1 MCAEQ
6 SCGVLQVY
14 GRCRCMYTP
23 LKWTLHR
30 SHKRELAAVG
40 VETSTPSSTCQAS
53 LVRTPCRPPESL
65 TSPASIISLLAV
77 VRLEIRSS
85 SARGATSRSSGG
97 SSSSLRTAVTPPP
110 PSRGR
115 TLRLS
120 SHRKAR
126 THPRREREKKN
137 LISLM
142 HLASPPPPPPISRR
156 YSRFLLLAGSQPQQ
170 DERAK
175 NWFTRRRPRS
185 GC

>member
-6 SCGVLQVY
+6 SCAVLRVY
-14 GRCRCMYTP
+14 GPCRCMYSP
-23 LKWTLHR
+23 PWTLHR

-40 VETSTPSSTCQAS
+40 VDPLLHLPSIFSSNPLPTPRVLNIASKYNISPRCSPARDS
-53 LVRTPCRPPESL
+53 LVEREGRDFPQLRRVI
-65 TSPASIISLLAV
+65 IIS
-77 VRLEIRSS
+77 SH
-85 SARGATSRSSGG
+85 SRD
-97 SSSSLRTAVTPPP
+97 P

-175 NWFTRRRPRS
+175 NWFTRRRPQS

>member
-6 SCGVLQVY
+6 SCGVLRVY

-85 SARGATSRSSGG
+85 SARGADFPQLRRVIIISSHSRD
-97 SSSSLRTAVTPPP
+97 PPP
-110 PSRGR
+110 PAAAVLSDSPLIERLARIHVGKGKKR
-115 TLRLS
+115 T
-120 SHRKAR
+120 
-126 THPRREREKKN
+126 
-137 LISLM
+137 
-142 HLASPPPPPPISRR
+142 
-156 YSRFLLLAGSQPQQ
+156 
-170 DERAK
+170 
-175 NWFTRRRPRS
+175 
-185 GC
+185 

>member
-6 SCGVLQVY
+6 SCAVLRVY
-14 GRCRCMYTP
+14 GPCRCMYTP

-85 SARGATSRSSGG
+85 RGADFPQLRRVIIISSHSRD
-97 SSSSLRTAVTPPP
+97 P